1 LQFLVI
7 KQKRYI
13 PKKIKINS
21 IDNPLVI
28 FKYNY
33 FNVLNVNNLYII
45 NYLFNKFNNNKNL
58 VTFNLNKRLLKTKR
72 ILILPGHM
80 NISIITNSFDV
91 VHS

>member
-1 LQFLVI
+1 
-7 KQKRYI
+7 
-13 PKKIKINS
+13 
-21 IDNPLVI
+21 
-28 FKYNY
+28 
-33 FNVLNVNNLYII
+33 LYII